1 MCSHW
6 RRQAKSLRCL
16 NSASFAEGTIL
27 VLRYIHVG
35 VGGWGLDWE
44 LNPIPRVKSAERVA
58 CVDASP
64 AILKEAQKALGVDPS
79 ICYES
84 LETAFAEVD
93 ADAVLVTVPLSAH
106 APVSIAA
113 LSAGK
118 HVLVEKPFAPTV
130 DEAKRIVDVAK
141 ANDRVLMVS
150 QNYRFFPAPIAV
162 ADIIRRGELGAV
174 GEIHVDFR
182 RYVTA
187 SAGGHRHFQLLDP
200 LLVDMA
206 IHHFDA
212 MRFVLGQEPVSITCE
227 TWNPVWSPFT
237 SDAAGTAVVKFDG
250 GASVSWR
257 GSWVSP
263 GPTTNWAGEW
273 RAECENGEIVWTS
286 RGDGGKTDQDR
297 VTIRRS
303 GEKAVNVELPKLEF
317 YGRSGTLNAFAE
329 AIASANEPGS
339 SGRDN
344 LASLDLAYSA
354 VASAAEHRTIPLPTF
369 S

>member
-1 MCSHW
+1 MTGDCCAAWS
-6 RRQAKSLRCL
+6 
-16 NSASFAEGTIL
+16 SASDAEGTNL

-44 LNPIPRVKSAERVA
+44 LNPIPRVRSAERVA

-64 AILKEAQKALGVDPS
+64 AILAEAQKALGVDPS

-84 LETAFAEVD
+84 LEKALAEVE
-93 ADAVLVTVPLSAH
+93 ADAVLVTVPLRAH

-113 LSAGK
+113 LNAGK
-118 HVLVEKPFAPTV
+118 HVLVEKPFASTV
-130 DEAKRIVDVAK
+130 KEAQSVVDVAA
-141 ANDRVLMVS
+141 ANDRLLMVS
-150 QNYRFFPAPIAV
+150 QNYRFFPAPMAV

-182 RYVTA
+182 RHVTA
-187 SAGGHRHFQLLDP
+187 SEGGHRHFQLADP

-212 MRFVLGQEPVSITCE
+212 MRYVLGQEPVSITCE
-227 TWNPVWSPFT
+227 TWNPIWSPFT
-237 SDAAGTAVVKFDG
+237 SDAAGAAVVKFDG
-250 GASVSWR
+250 GAAVSWR

-273 RAECENGEIVWTS
+273 RAECEKGEIVWTS
-286 RGDGGKTDQDR
+286 RGDGGTPEHDQ
-297 VTIRRS
+297 VTVRRT
-303 GEKAVNVELPKLEF
+303 GEKAKHLALPALEY

-329 AIASANEPGS
+329 AIAAGTEPGS
-339 SGRDN
+339 SGRRN

-354 VASAAEHRTIPLPTF
+354 VASAAENRTIALPTF